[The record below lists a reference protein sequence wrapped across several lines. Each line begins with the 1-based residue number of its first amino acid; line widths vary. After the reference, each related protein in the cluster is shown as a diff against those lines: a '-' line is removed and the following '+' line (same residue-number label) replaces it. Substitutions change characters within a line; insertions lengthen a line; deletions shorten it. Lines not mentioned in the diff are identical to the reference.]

1 VADPENSV
9 FYDYWKNADAAICS
23 EIGSRVEGIG
33 RPRVEPSFLR
43 TVVDHMI
50 QVPDAGSFAA
60 MLTLTSLI
68 NKRVGGSSGTNFF
81 GVVELAREMRSNGQ
95 SGSIVT
101 LICDSGERYLNTYY
115 NPEWLERN
123 GLLDEVRRQKFIMDL
138 I

>member
-1 VADPENSV
+1 
-9 FYDYWKNADAAICS
+9 
-23 EIGSRVEGIG
+23 
-33 RPRVEPSFLR
+33 
-43 TVVDHMI
+43 
-50 QVPDAGSFAA
+50 

-81 GVVELAREMRSNGQ
+81 GVVELAREMRSKGQ